1 MRIRWFIEFGGFLPD
16 LDCWSAS
23 PRGLEFRKKQTWMS
37 DAQKP
42 LTNPSSW
49 LILAD
54 YSWIILAA
62 VTHMVAIERM

>member
-16 LDCWSAS
+16 WLLVSI
-23 PRGLEFRKKQTWMS
+23 PQGTGVQKKQTWMS